1 MDQDKAWNNFV
12 NSGSVKDY
20 IIYSQMKNDED
31 MSQGVTSYANQHGW
45 SGNNGEE
52 HRGD

>member
-1 MDQDKAWNNFV
+1 MDENKAWTNFV

-20 IIYSQMKNDED
+20 IIYSQMKKDDNA
-31 MSQGVTSYANQHGW
+31 SQEATSYANQDRW
-45 SGNNGEE
+45 SDNNGEE